1 MCKVDGYAR
10 ISTKAQN
17 IERQLRNIEA
27 AFPGYIP
34 VKEVYTGT
42 KLEGRKEFERLLKI
56 VKPGDTIVFDS
67 VSRMSRDAA
76 TGFQVYQE
84 CFQKGV
90 ELVFIKEPHINTEV
104 YREAAER
111 QLNGIEIETGNE
123 AANELLEGITAAIN
137 RYMMR
142 LAEEQI
148 RIAFNQ
154 AEKEVQDLHQRVKE
168 GMETARI
175 HGSQIGQVAGR
186 KFNVKKAQPMKE
198 QIRKYSKDFEGS
210 LTDVEVMKLTGL
222 ARNTYYKYKKE
233 LKEGN

>member
-1 MCKVDGYAR
+1 MCKVYGYAR

-27 AFPGYIP
+27 AYPGYIP

-42 KLEGRKEFERLLKI
+42 KLEGRKEFERLLKA

-67 VSRMSRDAA
+67 VSRMSRDAE
-76 TGFQVYQE
+76 TGFQVYQK
-84 CFQKGV
+84 CFQNGV
-90 ELVFIKEPHINTEV
+90 ELVFIKEPHINTAV
-104 YREAAER
+104 YRDAAER
-111 QLNGIEIETGNE
+111 QVKGVETGNE
-123 AANELLEGITAAIN
+123 AADELLEGITAAIN

-148 RIAFNQ
+148 RIAFDQ

-186 KFNVKKAQPMKE
+186 KLNVKKAQPMKE
-198 QIRKYSKDFEGS
+198 QIRKHSKDFDGS
-210 LTDVEVMKLTGL
+210 LTDIEIMKLTGL
-222 ARNTYYKYKKE
+222 ARNTYYKYKRE
-233 LKEGN
+233 LKESN

>member
-1 MCKVDGYAR
+1 MCKVYGYAR

-123 AANELLEGITAAIN
+123 AANELLESITAAIN

-186 KFNVKKAQPMKE
+186 KLNVKKAQPMKE
-198 QIRKYSKDFEGS
+198 QIRKHSKDFEGS
-210 LTDVEVMKLTGL
+210 LTDAEVMKLTGL

>member
-1 MCKVDGYAR
+1 MCKVYGYAR

-17 IERQLRNIEA
+17 IERQLRNIEK
-27 AFPGYIP
+27 AFPGFIP
-34 VKEVYTGT
+34 VEEVYTGT
-42 KLEGRKEFERLLKI
+42 KMEGRKEFEKLLKI

-84 CFQKGV
+84 CFQNGV
-90 ELVFIKEPHINTEV
+90 ELVFIKEPHINTAV

-111 QLNGIEIETGNE
+111 QVKGVETGNE

-186 KFNVKKAQPMKE
+186 KLNVKKAQPMKE

-210 LTDVEVMKLTGL
+210 LTDAEVMKLTGL

>member
-1 MCKVDGYAR
+1 MCKVYGYAR

-27 AFPGYIP
+27 AYPGYIP

-42 KLEGRKEFERLLKI
+42 KLEGRKEFERLLKV

-67 VSRMSRDAA
+67 VSRMSRDAE
-76 TGFQVYQE
+76 TGFQVYQK
-84 CFQKGV
+84 CFQNGV
-90 ELVFIKEPHINTEV
+90 ELVFIKEPHINTAV
-104 YREAAER
+104 YRDAAER
-111 QLNGIEIETGNE
+111 QVKGVETGNE
-123 AANELLEGITAAIN
+123 AADELLEGITAAIN

-148 RIAFNQ
+148 RIAFDQ

-186 KFNVKKAQPMKE
+186 KLNVKKAQPMKE
-198 QIRKYSKDFEGS
+198 QIRKHSKDFDGS
-210 LTDVEVMKLTGL
+210 LTDIEIMKLTGL
-222 ARNTYYKYKKE
+222 ARNTYYKYKRE
-233 LKEGN
+233 LKESN

>member
-1 MCKVDGYAR
+1 MCKVYGYAR

-67 VSRMSRDAA
+67 VSRMSRDAE
-76 TGFQVYQE
+76 TGFQVYQK
-84 CFQKGV
+84 CFQNGV
-90 ELVFIKEPHINTEV
+90 ELVFIKEPHINTAV
-104 YREAAER
+104 YRDAAER
-111 QLNGIEIETGNE
+111 QVKGVETGNE

-186 KFNVKKAQPMKE
+186 KLNVKKAQPMKE
-198 QIRKYSKDFEGS
+198 QIRKHSKDFEGS
-210 LTDVEVMKLTGL
+210 LTDAEVMKLTGL
-222 ARNTYYKYKKE
+222 ARNTYYKYKRE

>member
-1 MCKVDGYAR
+1 MCKVYGYAR

-42 KLEGRKEFERLLKI
+42 KMEGRKAFEKLLKS

-90 ELVFIKEPHINTEV
+90 ELVFIKEPHINTAV

-111 QLNGIEIETGNE
+111 QLTGIETGNE

-186 KFNVKKAQPMKE
+186 KLNVKKAQPMKE

-210 LTDVEVMKLTGL
+210 LTDAEVMKLTGL